1 MIRGTPICYSRGI
14 ASLLIR
20 GQLRK
25 IDRVRTTRLAR
36 LRQVSE
42 LVRLTRVQA
51 RLARVLLPRLW
62 IYESI
67 RKLLSVSFF
76 VFFVLFVFLRL
87 FMLCYVYLILFKFS

>member
-76 VFFVLFVFLRL
+76 VFFVL
-87 FMLCYVYLILFKFS
+87 Y